1 MNWNWWESSPPL
13 LVPLLASLAAQTS
26 SVEVYHDYVSIAL
39 MERRVRRDV
48 VSLICVTK
56 ANTPPTIPPPPPTPP
71 LPLSPLAPLT
81 SDYCSAG
88 GAFPCWARR
97 RARQRRIPPSFSSR
111 SPFANRLSPAPR
123 FPLPIGV
130 KRLPRVIRSL
140 TVCFTSRRQRRAGL
154 QPGLS

>member
-1 MNWNWWESSPPL
+1 MNWNWWESSPLL

-26 SVEVYHDYVSIAL
+26 SVEVYYDCVSIAL
-39 MERRVRRDV
+39 MEPRVRRDV

-56 ANTPPTIPPPPPTPP
+56 LTPPPHPPLRHNP
-71 LPLSPLAPLT
+71 LPLQLPLAPLT

-97 RARQRRIPPSFSSR
+97 RARQRRIPPSFSSH

-123 FPLPIGV
+123 FPLPIRL

-140 TVCFTSRRQRRAGL
+140 TVCFTSRRERRAGL